1 MFGINDYEKR
11 VFKHNFLRNI
21 IFKVY
26 FKENVSCSSKRA
38 DFIETFKE
46 DFPIISD
53 GIAQKIAFTLGGQN
67 GEGQSVSIK
76 DDSNA
81 HQVIMRSKETQ
92 KEITLNNELLQYKE
106 TGLTYSSSHDFNSKI
121 YKGVDFLQK
130 NGTVEC
136 KAFSLRK
143 INIVDF
149 VSNNIEN
156 KEVSTYDPL
165 RELVAPY
172 LLCMYEDFKSSNK
185 FIKQNIY
192 TIQFEEKDYS
202 LTIKYGYIISEKNI
216 SNSNIKGQ
224 IVIDLSIEKKGSFS
238 IDTLS
243 DELQKSHQELY
254 NAFRWCISSRMFNM
268 INGEENSL

>member
-67 GEGQSVSIK
+67 GKGQSVSIK

-130 NGTVEC
+130 NGTVEY

-156 KEVSTYDPL
+156 KEVSMYDPL

-172 LLCMYEDFKSSNK
+172 LLCMYEYFKSSNK

-254 NAFRWCISSRMFNM
+254 NAFRWCISSKMFNM